1 MRRQMNSQGNQMNTS
16 TYKKLYGKNFFY
28 FFSCRYLCQWFY
40 MTTKDSMARRR
51 LGKKI
56 SYLSLYEYAFIVDK
70 HEEEMA
76 ELKQKMSKLRASSRR
91 QSMESNKDLRM
102 EVE

>member
-1 MRRQMNSQGNQMNTS
+1 
-16 TYKKLYGKNFFY
+16 
-28 FFSCRYLCQWFY
+28 
-40 MTTKDSMARRR
+40 MARRR

-76 ELKQKMSKLRASSRR
+76 ELKQKMSKLRTSSRR
-91 QSMESNKDLRM
+91 QSMESNKELRM
-102 EVE
+102 KVEKLEALVEKLMNEKEKWTIIKKW

>member
-1 MRRQMNSQGNQMNTS
+1 MDTHTNKELNS
-16 TYKKLYGKNFFY
+16 KNFFY

-40 MTTKDSMARRR
+40 MTDKDSMARRL

-76 ELKQKMSKLRASSRR
+76 QLKQRMSK
-91 QSMESNKDLRM
+91 
-102 EVE
+102 